1 MDPHIFMLAAGAPF
15 VTDIQNTVTAA
26 SGWISGLAIAGG
38 GSMMAYHGLARN
50 FETDPSKVAQH
61 TQSMKKVIV
70 GTAIVGGSTGIVA
83 MFGKFFGL
91 K

>member
-1 MDPHIFMLAAGAPF
+1 MDPHIILAAAGAPF
-15 VTDIQNTVTAA
+15 ITDIGSTVKAA

-61 TQSMKKVIV
+61 TQNMKKVIV
-70 GTAIVGGSTGIVA
+70 GTAIVGGSTGIVS
-83 MFGKFFGL
+83 MFGQFFGL